1 MKTIIAAPR
10 QEGIFLFADSAVGR
24 EVQPLFVP
32 DGEWTGCLRLA
43 VRMHLLGKAISPAFV
58 PRHADAW
65 GVVLV
70 MRPIGQVLPNW
81 LGIMDSAVTTGRW
94 LPLGAAEAEM
104 AYEAILPGG
113 ERVDVGPFSL
123 ADASEAV
130 SRVSQLA
137 TLKTGDIII
146 PPFAGQP
153 DFELRPNTRV
163 EVPELL
169 SVKIK

>member
-1 MKTIIAAPR
+1 MKTIVAAPSL
-10 QEGIFLFADSAVGR
+10 EGLFLFADSAAGR
-24 EVQPLFVP
+24 ETQPLFVP
-32 DGEWTGCLRLA
+32 DGEWTGSLRLA
-43 VRMHLLGKAISPAFV
+43 VRIRLLGKAISPAFV

-70 MRPIGQVLPNW
+70 MHPAGQPLPSW

-94 LPLGAAEAEM
+94 LPLGASDTALS
-104 AYEAILPGG
+104 YEAILPCG
-113 ERVDVGPFSL
+113 ERVTAGPFSL

-130 SRVSQLA
+130 SLVSQVA

-146 PPFAGQP
+146 PPMAGQP
-153 DFELRPNTRV
+153 DFALRPNTRV
-163 EVPELL
+163 EVPDLL